1 MAEAEPIERRAALT
15 GIRGEA
21 GSARPKVLVLLAA
34 CNGARWIVEQ
44 IDSILAQEGVDVRI
58 VVRDDCS
65 VDATR
70 AQIALLPRNS
80 PVNLTCADT
89 PSGSAAQ
96 NYFNLMRDNAADGF
110 DFVALADQ
118 DDTWNTDKLVRACN
132 RLHRAGCA
140 GYSSATVAV
149 WPDGRSA
156 VLTQPARATRSDF
169 LFGGIGQGC
178 TFVLTAGFYGRAR
191 EFLANNPALTRDI
204 HYHDW
209 ALYALARS
217 WRLPWAFD
225 PTPSVRYRQHDRN
238 DTGAR
243 AGIAGLRKRLT
254 LIRHGWFAAQLRAVA
269 ALCAAADPANATV
282 ASWRALL
289 LASDSWSRRV
299 DMARFCLSGGRRSSR
314 DNAVLVTAAL
324 AGWL

>member
-1 MAEAEPIERRAALT
+1 LAEAEPIERRAALT
-15 GIRGEA
+15 GISSLAR
-21 GSARPKVLVLLAA
+21 SARPKVLVLLAS
-34 CNGARWIVEQ
+34 CNGDRWIVEQ
-44 IDSILAQEGVDVRI
+44 IDSILAQAGVDVRI
-58 VVRDDCS
+58 VIRDDCS

-70 AQIALLPRNS
+70 AQIAPLLRDS
-80 PVNLTCADT
+80 PVSLTYGDT

-96 NYFNLMRDNAADGF
+96 NYFNLMRDNSADGF

-118 DDTWNTDKLVRACN
+118 DDIWNSDKLVRACD
-132 RLHRAGCA
+132 RLHQADCV

-156 VLTQPARATRSDF
+156 VLTQPPRATRADF

-178 TFVLTAGFYGRAR
+178 TFVLTAGFYSRVRG
-191 EFLANNPALTRDI
+191 FLANNTAITRDI

-217 WRLPWAFD
+217 WQLPWTFD

-243 AGIAGLRKRLT
+243 AGVAGLRKRLT
-254 LIRHGWFAAQLRAVA
+254 LIRHGWFAGQLRAVA

-289 LASDSWSRRV
+289 MASDTWSRRLE
-299 DMARFCLSGGRRSSR
+299 MARFCLRGGRRSSR

>member
-1 MAEAEPIERRAALT
+1 LAAAEPIERRAALT
-15 GIRGEA
+15 CVSGEA
-21 GSARPKVLVLLAA
+21 ESARPKVLVLLAS

-70 AQIALLPRNS
+70 GQIAPLLQHS
-80 PVNLTCADT
+80 PVSLTCGDA

-96 NYFNLMRDNAADGF
+96 NYFSLMRDNAADGF

-118 DDTWNTDKLVRACN
+118 DDTWNADKLVRACN
-132 RLHRAGCA
+132 RLNRADCV

-149 WPDGRSA
+149 WPNGRSA
-156 VLTQPARATRSDF
+156 VLTQAARTTPSDF

-178 TFVLTAGFYGRAR
+178 TFVLTSGFYAR
-191 EFLANNPALTRDI
+191 VRDFLANNPAITRDI

-217 WRLPWAFD
+217 WRLTWTFD

-254 LIRHGWFAAQLRAVA
+254 LIRHGWFAGQLRAVA

-282 ASWRALL
+282 AGWRALL
-289 LASDSWSRRV
+289 LASDTWSRRLE
-299 DMARFCLSGGRRSSR
+299 MARFCLRGGRRSSR